1 MTQCCKAKNT
11 VDLPERP
18 VHGKIWTIVHSYLKK
33 KTIIPRQGREA
44 SRTTRLLNPLEQRRW
59 NSKGFG
65 AEAEERRCVLGD
77 SIAVGEH
84 TVAVATVQE
93 CGFERPPC
101 SAVWHPPTAACPQD
115 KRPQRTLLWHP
126 WITSLSLDCFKRRFQ
141 QVFVKRTRLCILK
154 VEMQIIDSSIYC

>member
-1 MTQCCKAKNT
+1 MAKNN
-11 VDLPERP
+11 VDMPERP
-18 VHGKIWTIVHSYLKK
+18 GQGKIWRGAVHSYSRKPNRAQAGTGSFHLL
-33 KTIIPRQGREA
+33 EVEVA
-44 SRTTRLLNPLEQRRW
+44 ARTTRQMNPLDQRRW

-77 SIAVGEH
+77 NIAAGEH

-115 KRPQRTLLWHP
+115 KRPQRASMAPTDHFTFTWWLKTEVSTNLREKK
-126 WITSLSLDCFKRRFQ
+126 TSRDA
-141 QVFVKRTRLCILK
+141 LK
-154 VEMQIIDSSIYC
+154 